1 MSALESRSAG
11 RPSDRPSDAREAVAG
26 LLASVSLFT
35 SLFGLAYKPVRMIA
49 VAALM
54 ALVASRMTE
63 RHSRL
68 AAFAVGAAIVCWTVG
83 MTIAV
88 LTGRPL
94 Y

>member
-1 MSALESRSAG
+1 MSTVES
-11 RPSDRPSDAREAVAG
+11 RPSDAREAVAG
-26 LLASVSLFT
+26 LLASAALFT
-35 SLFGLAYKPVRMIA
+35 SLFGLAYKPARLIPVA
-49 VAALM
+49 VIM

-68 AAFAVGAAIVCWTVG
+68 AALAVAAAVVCWTLG

-88 LTGRPL
+88 VTERPL

>member
-1 MSALESRSAG
+1 MSAFESSSG
-11 RPSDRPSDAREAVAG
+11 ESRPSDAREAVAG
-26 LLASVSLFT
+26 LLATAALFT
-35 SLFGLAYKPVRMIA
+35 SIFGLAYRPLRMIP
-49 VAALM
+49 VAAVL

-68 AAFAVGAAIVCWTVG
+68 AALAVAAAVICWTVG

-88 LTGRPL
+88 VTERPL